1 MSSPILFQFV
11 RIAGAI
17 YLAWM
22 GIGLWRSGLKRWLYQ
37 SSLVAETASNAQV
50 RLMQLHPLIAALSL
64 SLTNPKAIF
73 FFITFFTQFISPD
86 FPHPGLTFIYL
97 ATVLQSMSMVYLS
110 ALILIGQGCSGD
122 FQSNRR
128 LSGGLL
134 ILTGCIF
141 IGFAIRLLMARV

>member
-64 SLTNPKAIF
+64 SLTNPRVIF
-73 FFITFFTQFISPD
+73 FFIAFFT
-86 FPHPGLTFIYL
+86 
-97 ATVLQSMSMVYLS
+97 
-110 ALILIGQGCSGD
+110 
-122 FQSNRR
+122 
-128 LSGGLL
+128 
-134 ILTGCIF
+134 
-141 IGFAIRLLMARV
+141 